1 MVEEQLC
8 SNKSLLLVCVLITF
22 NIIMTNP
29 GNRSS
34 NANGKIDYFHRCTLY
49 RIKMH
54 RKDLEETVPCQQTKS
69 IKECLK
75 KIKQIF

>member
-1 MVEEQLC
+1 
-8 SNKSLLLVCVLITF
+8 
-22 NIIMTNP
+22 MTNP

-49 RIKMH
+49 RMKMH

-75 KIKQIF
+75 KIKQVF